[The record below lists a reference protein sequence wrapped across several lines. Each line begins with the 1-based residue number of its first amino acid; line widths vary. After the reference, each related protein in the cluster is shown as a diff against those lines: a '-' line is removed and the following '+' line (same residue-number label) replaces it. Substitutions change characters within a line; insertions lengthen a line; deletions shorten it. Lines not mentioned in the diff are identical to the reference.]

1 MKAMRGKFPKGVSG
15 NPAGRPKGAVNKAS
29 AKLKALL
36 HALDETAVARLAE
49 IIQSKRLWLQ
59 RPEVVLRA
67 IELAWAYGHGRPRS
81 QVDEEGS
88 GEAHGERLDLLTI
101 LTAAHRMRDE
111 ARGAAPRAQTA

>member
-1 MKAMRGKFPKGVSG
+1 MKTVRGRYPKGVSG
-15 NPAGRPKGAVNKAS
+15 NPAGRPQGAINKAS

-36 HALDETAVARLAE
+36 HALDEAAVARLAE

-67 IELAWAYGHGRPRS
+67 IELAWAYGHGRPRP
-81 QVDEEGS
+81 QVDEEEW
-88 GEAHGERLDLLTI
+88 GEAHSEPLDLLTI
-101 LTAAHRMRDE
+101 LTAGHRMRDE

>member
-1 MKAMRGKFPKGVSG
+1 MTAMRGKFPKGVSG
-15 NPAGRPKGAVNKAS
+15 NPAGRPKGAINKAS

-36 HALDETAVARLAE
+36 QALDETAVAQLTE
-49 IIQSKRLWLQ
+49 IIQSKRLLLQ

-67 IELAWAYGHGRPRS
+67 IELAWAYGHGRPRP
-81 QVDEEGS
+81 QVDEEGW

-111 ARGAAPRAQTA
+111 ARGAALREEAS